1 MEKLVVHGGFT
12 LRGAVNISGSKNA
25 SLPILAASLLT
36 DEPVVVRRVPDVSDT
51 NFMVQIMGQLGASV
65 ERSSGNVRVEAKN
78 LHSEA
83 AYEQVRKMRASICL
97 LGPLMARM
105 QRCVIPLPGGCV
117 IGDRP
122 VDLHIRAIQALGA
135 TVQIERGNLIIE
147 APRGLKGATVD
158 LNGDHGPTVL
168 GTDNLMMAAV
178 LAKGTTVIE
187 SAAAEP
193 EVVDLANFLIKMGAN
208 IQGAGTRRIVI
219 EGVEKLRGCNHT
231 VIPDRIE
238 AGTFMVAAAMMG
250 DGVTLR
256 RVCEEHMSVIT
267 DLLRRC
273 GHHVEFN
280 ERGDTVTI
288 IAGKMPKS
296 GEIKTAPY
304 PGYPTD
310 MQAQMTALFATTPGI
325 SVVKDT
331 IFPQRFMH
339 CSELKRMG
347 ANIKGAGTDIIRIRG
362 VRKLHGTEYSIIPD
376 QIEAGTFMFAAA
388 ATGGDVTV
396 KNVIPKHLEAT
407 TAKLEEIGC
416 EVQEFDDAVRVRAV
430 GRLHRTHVK
439 TLPYPG
445 YPTDMQPQIAVTL
458 ALAEG
463 TSIVTESIFENRFK
477 YADELSRMGA
487 CIKVEGNSAII
498 DGVNKLTG
506 ARVSAPDLRAG
517 AALVIAG
524 LAAEGITIVDLSLIH
539 I

>member
-1 MEKLVVHGGFT
+1 MCRIRHLIATHYGEACRTWRFT

-65 ERSSGNVRVEAKN
+65 ERSSGNVRVEARN

-97 LGPLMARM
+97 MGPLMARM

-135 TVQIERGNLIIE
+135 QVQIERGNLIIE

-158 LNGDHGPTVL
+158 LSGDHGPTVL

-178 LAKGTTVIE
+178 LAEGTTVIE
-187 SAAAEP
+187 SAASEP
-193 EVVDLANFLIKMGAN
+193 EVVDLANFLTKMGAN

-256 RVCEEHMSVIT
+256 RVCEEHMTVVT
-267 DLLRRC
+267 DLLRKC

-280 ERGDTVTI
+280 ERGI
-288 IAGKMPKS
+288 RSPSLPEKRPNAEKS
-296 GEIKTAPY
+296 RLPRIP
-304 PGYPTD
+304 
-310 MQAQMTALFATTPGI
+310 ATP
-325 SVVKDT
+325 
-331 IFPQRFMH
+331 
-339 CSELKRMG
+339 
-347 ANIKGAGTDIIRIRG
+347 
-362 VRKLHGTEYSIIPD
+362 
-376 QIEAGTFMFAAA
+376 
-388 ATGGDVTV
+388 
-396 KNVIPKHLEAT
+396 
-407 TAKLEEIGC
+407 
-416 EVQEFDDAVRVRAV
+416 
-430 GRLHRTHVK
+430 RTCR
-439 TLPYPG
+439 P
-445 YPTDMQPQIAVTL
+445 
-458 ALAEG
+458 
-463 TSIVTESIFENRFK
+463 R
-477 YADELSRMGA
+477 
-487 CIKVEGNSAII
+487 
-498 DGVNKLTG
+498 
-506 ARVSAPDLRAG
+506 
-517 AALVIAG
+517 
-524 LAAEGITIVDLSLIH
+524 
-539 I
+539 

>member
-65 ERSSGNVRVEAKN
+65 ERSSGNVRVEARS

-97 LGPLMARM
+97 MGPLMARM

-135 TVQIERGNLIIE
+135 QVQIERGNLIIE

-158 LNGDHGPTVL
+158 LSGDHGPTVL

-178 LAKGTTVIE
+178 LAEGTTVIE
-187 SAAAEP
+187 SAASEP

-256 RVCEEHMSVIT
+256 RVCEEHMTVVT
-267 DLLRRC
+267 DLLRKC

-288 IAGKMPKS
+288 IAGKTPKC

-347 ANIKGAGTDIIRIRG
+347 ADIKVDNGTAVISGVETLSGAPVMASDLRA
-362 VRKLHGTEYSIIPD
+362 S
-376 QIEAGTFMFAAA
+376 AALVLA
-388 ATGGDVTV
+388 ALT
-396 KNVIPKHLEAT
+396 
-407 TAKLEEIGC
+407 
-416 EVQEFDDAVRVRAV
+416 
-430 GRLHRTHVK
+430 
-439 TLPYPG
+439 
-445 YPTDMQPQIAVTL
+445 
-458 ALAEG
+458 AEG
-463 TSIVTESIFENRFK
+463 TTEIHRLYHIDRGYEMI
-477 YADELSRMGA
+477 DEKLL
-487 CIKVEGNSAII
+487 AI
-498 DGVNKLTG
+498 
-506 ARVSAPDLRAG
+506 G
-517 AALVIAG
+517 AAVERLP
-524 LAAEGITIVDLSLIH
+524 DDDN
-539 I
+539 

>member
-65 ERSSGNVRVEAKN
+65 ERSSGNVRVEARN

-97 LGPLMARM
+97 MGPLMARM

-135 TVQIERGNLIIE
+135 QVQIERGNLIIE

-158 LNGDHGPTVL
+158 LSGDHGPTVL

-178 LAKGTTVIE
+178 LAEGTTVIE
-187 SAAAEP
+187 SAASEP
-193 EVVDLANFLIKMGAN
+193 EVVDLANFLTKMGAN

-256 RVCEEHMSVIT
+256 RVCEEHMTVVT
-267 DLLRRC
+267 DLLRKC

-288 IAGKMPKS
+288 IAGKTPKC

-304 PGYPTD
+304 PGLPHGHAGPDDGSLRHHAGHLRGEGYYFPAAFHALLRT
-310 MQAQMTALFATTPGI
+310 QAHGGGHQGG
-325 SVVKDT
+325 
-331 IFPQRFMH
+331 QRHRRHFR
-339 CSELKRMG
+339 SGNAQR
-347 ANIKGAGTDIIRIRG
+347 RSR
-362 VRKLHGTEYSIIPD
+362 HG
-376 QIEAGTFMFAAA
+376 
-388 ATGGDVTV
+388 
-396 KNVIPKHLEAT
+396 
-407 TAKLEEIGC
+407 
-416 EVQEFDDAVRVRAV
+416 
-430 GRLHRTHVK
+430 
-439 TLPYPG
+439 
-445 YPTDMQPQIAVTL
+445 
-458 ALAEG
+458 
-463 TSIVTESIFENRFK
+463 
-477 YADELSRMGA
+477 
-487 CIKVEGNSAII
+487 
-498 DGVNKLTG
+498 
-506 ARVSAPDLRAG
+506 LRP
-517 AALVIAG
+517 AG
-524 LAAEGITIVDLSLIH
+524 LRRPGSGSPEGGRHYGNPPPVPY
-539 I
+539 